1 MGRRIEQ
8 QPDRPVAN
16 EVIADEKNP
25 CWVERQRLRRI
36 YQGLVTY
43 HFTRS
48 EFLLDWARDE
58 LMHIVRDA

>member
-1 MGRRIEQ
+1 MGCGTEK

-16 EVIADEKNP
+16 QIIINEENP

-43 HFTRS
+43 NFTRS